1 MKRLISILL
10 CFILVMMG
18 TFEVKA
24 ENANCEEIPLFE
36 MRLVGEP
43 DILSGDYF
51 QEIKEQSG
59 DVYLNEL
66 YTDIS
71 LGSVAI
77 LSVVST
83 IDKEYEY
90 KFIENVGEEKV
101 LLSEGNNS
109 ELRLNFDSIGEKSYE
124 VQILEGD
131 VVLETKNI
139 KLNIQA
145 EAENVEKNETEE
157 ITDYVEDGGTA
168 ETNEIIEESAET
180 VEGKTE
186 VESIEDTEKI
196 VNSKGKENKGLT
208 GTLTS
213 SKTTVEY
220 VNRGVTLKANVTGGD
235 GAIEYQ
241 FSEYYD
247 GKTEIVQ
254 EYSGK
259 NTYNFSTKEI
269 GTHTYY
275 VDVKDGRGKTLRLT
289 YTMVVVLQPGY
300 EMAGTLTSSKSTS
313 EYENRGVTL
322 TANMTNGYGEYRYEF
337 SETYNGKTETVQK
350 GEQNTYSFQT
360 KGIGEHTY
368 TVVITDKAGQQM
380 ELKYTMKVYEEPE
393 AKLSGTLTSS
403 RTTKEYVN
411 RGVILTANAIG
422 GNGELKYQFSEHYD
436 GKTEIVQEYGSKNT
450 YSFSTKG
457 LGTHTYYVDVKDG
470 RGKTLRL
477 TYTMTVIAH
486 PDYAITVNLSSNKT
500 ATEYVNRSV
509 VITATAL
516 GGYDKN
522 YTYQFSETYDGVT
535 RILQEFSAD
544 NTYSFSTEKIGTHYY
559 TVTVK
564 DGQNQTGTASYTMV
578 VKAHPDYEMK
588 VSLTSD
594 KTTNEYSNRS
604 IMLTAVV
611 TGGYGDYQYQF
622 VRVYEGGSKIVRDYA
637 DSNQYS
643 FKTGVPG
650 NYIYYV
656 NVKDKANS
664 VTQASYFMT
673 VISDGN
679 IFKGIDVSAY
689 QGNINWA
696 QVNGAGIDFAML
708 RVIENKMGA
717 LAVDSK
723 FYQNASGA
731 TANGISIGAY
741 RYGYA
746 MNVSEARTE
755 AYAVVN
761 ALKASGCTFNYPIA
775 YDMEDWDTQGTLSMG
790 ERTAILKAFK
800 AVIEENGY
808 SFMIYASR
816 SWLETMIDMNEFAG
830 EDIWVAEYRDYTPD
844 LGHQYKGPGRVTIWQ
859 YSSMG
864 QVPGIAGNVDMNV
877 GYMKY

>member
-269 GTHTYY
+269 
-275 VDVKDGRGKTLRLT
+275 
-289 YTMVVVLQPGY
+289 
-300 EMAGTLTSSKSTS
+300 
-313 EYENRGVTL
+313 
-322 TANMTNGYGEYRYEF
+322 
-337 SETYNGKTETVQK
+337 
-350 GEQNTYSFQT
+350 
-360 KGIGEHTY
+360 
-368 TVVITDKAGQQM
+368 
-380 ELKYTMKVYEEPE
+380 
-393 AKLSGTLTSS
+393 
-403 RTTKEYVN
+403 
-411 RGVILTANAIG
+411 
-422 GNGELKYQFSEHYD
+422 
-436 GKTEIVQEYGSKNT
+436 
-450 YSFSTKG
+450 
-457 LGTHTYYVDVKDG
+457 GTHTYYVDVKDG